1 MDHTLISVLDIL
13 YGGAADIFSH
23 RGKDGILTV
32 VAWTRHCLD
41 LMRHTVGQMADLAV
55 RYERDPVLVVVATQF
70 IRAESNLGVS
80 SPDAGMRTTA
90 PGSGRET

>member
-1 MDHTLISVLDIL
+1 MLCTE
-13 YGGAADIFSH
+13 YGRPTS
-23 RGKDGILTV
+23 GIEV
-32 VAWTRHCLD
+32 KWTFFLWLWSRHCVD

-55 RYERDPVLVVVATQF
+55 RYERDPVLVVVTTQF
-70 IRAESNLGVS
+70 IRAEGNLGAS